1 MNILSTAPFRK
12 LPIGIQSFLSLI
24 WQTVVSLLKYASLSI
39 TKSGIWVN
47 GSLTERKLTNV
58 SN

>member
-24 WQTVVSLLKYASLSI
+24 WQTVVRLVKI
-39 TKSGIWVN
+39 GI
-47 GSLTERKLTNV
+47 SFDSEERNLGEWIID
-58 SN
+58 

>member
-24 WQTVVSLLKYASLSI
+24 WQTVVSLNLGEWI
-39 TKSGIWVN
+39 ID
-47 GSLTERKLTNV
+47 
-58 SN
+58 